1 MIDWSLIPEKVVL
14 IARAKGFTTQNWIQE
29 FFVVDDKLIAFAC
42 GLVVGFC
49 LGVALWNFFLVS
61 DDL

>member
-1 MIDWSLIPEKVVL
+1 MIEV
-14 IARAKGFTTQNWIQE
+14 
-29 FFVVDDKLIAFAC
+29 IAFVC